1 MSWKFIRLE
10 LGRTGEFPSGSVGRA
25 YLLRLPLNDQDEIDT
40 HAFNREPH
48 KATVRRQ
55 WSMEPD
61 QRGHIM
67 RNGRDWQM
75 YCAGQTRRLQLDSR
89 PVRLGEQFSVVGDD
103 GIRLPF
109 RVASIR

>member
-1 MSWKFIRLE
+1 
-10 LGRTGEFPSGSVGRA
+10 
-25 YLLRLPLNDQDEIDT
+25 
-40 HAFNREPH
+40 
-48 KATVRRQ
+48 
-55 WSMEPD
+55 
-61 QRGHIM
+61 M